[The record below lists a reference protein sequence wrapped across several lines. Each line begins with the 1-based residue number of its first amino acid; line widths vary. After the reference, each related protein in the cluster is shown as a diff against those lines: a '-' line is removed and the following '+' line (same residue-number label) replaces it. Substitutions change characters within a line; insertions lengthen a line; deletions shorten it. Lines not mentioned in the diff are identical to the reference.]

1 MNIAPSSRVPARVV
15 DWLKPQL
22 RWVTVPSWLFS
33 LVLHVGFS
41 FLIVFLSQLPSCRRD
56 IQGDRGDSFRQV
68 GIVARPVPETV
79 NDQESDPTAD
89 RETASPTPEPQP
101 DVEVLPDRPPV
112 PLSLPENAKLP
123 PVIGTGAFSSI
134 VAVPAEDLVRPAAP
148 GAGGGAA
155 SGGAPAGGT
164 SFLGIQD
171 NGRRFVYVID
181 RSFSMENDN
190 ALQAAKLE
198 LLSSLDRL
206 QENQE
211 FQVIFYN
218 NDPFVLE
225 TRGNRFP
232 MFWGTDPQ
240 RLQVREQVRAIGP
253 AGGTSHMPA
262 LIKALSYNP
271 DVVFLLTDG
280 AADTALTNAE
290 LRELQQR
297 NRHGARIHCI
307 EFGRGP
313 TSSLGT
319 SGNFLRQLA
328 QQHQGQYTYR
338 NVAKQ

>member
-1 MNIAPSSRVPARVV
+1 MNTLSSSRGTARVV
-15 DWLKPQL
+15 DWLKPHL

-33 LVLHVGFS
+33 VLLHIGIA
-41 FLIVFLSQLPSCRRD
+41 FLIIVLSQLPSCRKD
-56 IQGDRGDSFRQV
+56 IQGDQGDSFRQV
-68 GIVARPVPETV
+68 GIVTRPVPMTERET
-79 NDQESDPTAD
+79 ESDPTI
-89 RETASPTPEPQP
+89 ESPSPVVTSLDQP
-101 DVEVLPDRPPV
+101 DVQVLSDQPPV
-112 PLSLPENAKLP
+112 PLSLPELPKLP
-123 PVIGTGAFSSI
+123 PVIGAG
-134 VAVPAEDLVRPAAP
+134 AVPLTAAMATDDLVRPSTP
-148 GAGGGAA
+148 GVSGET

-164 SFLGIQD
+164 SFLGIKD
-171 NGRRFVYVID
+171 VGRRFVYVID

-198 LLSSLDRL
+198 LLASLDRL

-218 NDPFVLE
+218 NDFTVLE
-225 TRGNRFP
+225 TRGNRFQ

-253 AGGTSHMPA
+253 GGGTNHMPA

-271 DVVFLLTDG
+271 DVIFLLTDS
-280 AADTALTNAE
+280 AADTALTSAE

-307 EFGRGP
+307 EFGRGA

-319 SGNFLRQLA
+319 SGNFLKQLA

-338 NVAKQ
+338 NVAVK